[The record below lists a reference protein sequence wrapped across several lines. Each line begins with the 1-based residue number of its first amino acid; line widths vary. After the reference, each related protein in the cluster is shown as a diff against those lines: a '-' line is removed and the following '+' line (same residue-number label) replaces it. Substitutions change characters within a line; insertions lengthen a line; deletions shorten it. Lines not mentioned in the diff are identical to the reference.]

1 MRVQVGRSDVKA
13 AVEVAL
19 TGWMLLSPAVYYKQ
33 YEVDRLGFCWFSSSL
48 PGIYCLLAL
57 SFDLFQSPDNSH
69 GLFPVVPRQELKS
82 DRL

>member
-19 TGWMLLSPAVYYKQ
+19 TGWTLSSPAMYYKQ
-33 YEVDRLGFCWFSSSL
+33 YEVERLGFCWFSSSL
-48 PGIYCLLAL
+48 PGIYLLAL
-57 SFDLFQSPDNSH
+57 SFDLFRSPGNSH
-69 GLFPVVPRQELKS
+69 DFSPVAPRREPKS